1 MRMTNLN
8 RDILRDTPQLKVTP
22 FDVPDGYFDNLK
34 QNLKSAQTPNA
45 SPVVPWIQV
54 MTYTALAAAGA
65 LLITVGGFFLEGSSD
80 SDFTEEDYIVFSGS
94 PTDIFYYDDDEYFA
108 EAETIDN
115 DDIAEYLIYI
125 GASVESIESEE

>member
-1 MRMTNLN
+1 MTNLN
-8 RDILRDTPQLKVTP
+8 KDILRDTPQLKVMP

-34 QNLKSAQTPNA
+34 QNLKSVQTSNA
-45 SPVVPWIQV
+45 SSAVPWMRV
-54 MTYTALAAAGA
+54 MTYTAIAAAVA
-65 LLITVGGFFLEGSSD
+65 LLITVGGFFLEGISD

-108 EAETIDN
+108 EAETID
-115 DDIAEYLIYI
+115 DEDITEYLIYI

>member
-1 MRMTNLN
+1 MTNLN
-8 RDILRDTPQLKVTP
+8 KDILRDTPQLKVMP

-34 QNLKSAQTPNA
+34 QNLKSVQTSNA
-45 SPVVPWIQV
+45 SSAAPWMRA
-54 MTYTALAAAGA
+54 MTYTAIAAAVA
-65 LLITVGGFFLEGSSD
+65 LLITVGGFFLEGISD

-108 EAETIDN
+108 EAETID
-115 DDIAEYLIYI
+115 DEDIAEYLIYI

>member
-1 MRMTNLN
+1 MTNLN
-8 RDILRDTPQLKVTP
+8 KDILRDTPQLKVIP

-34 QNLKSAQTPNA
+34 QNLKSVQTSNA
-45 SPVVPWIQV
+45 SSAAPWMWA
-54 MTYTALAAAGA
+54 MTYTAIAAAVA
-65 LLITVGGFFLEGSSD
+65 LLITVGGFFLEGISD

-108 EAETIDN
+108 EAETID
-115 DDIAEYLIYI
+115 DEDITEYLIYI